1 MKFGVRECA
10 NIVFRAKTPTNIGKY
25 KFQPGQPVLYIDT
38 ATTSS
43 VEQSTTTVYAQGGRG
58 NVRLVSWEGE
68 KTLTFTVEDALLSPI
83 SLAMLSGADLFQ
95 GSDTV
100 KTVHFHTTS
109 TATLKI
115 QAGTGSDVYGY
126 VDLSSVLGAKETL
139 CPTNDSPIYVIFT
152 EGDGSLTGEMVLGEE
167 VKVGSVEKDAQG
179 NITSF
184 TPGTESSISQ
194 VIQIKNPTS
203 AGLQSFASGEAHTLT
218 SGNAYSVFVDY
229 YLDKNATAVDELQ
242 IAADNFAGNYYVE
255 ADTLFRRKS
264 DGVDMPANLTF
275 PNVKIQS
282 NLTFQLSG
290 TGDPSTFTFTMD
302 ALPGYT
308 YFDKSREVMCVI
320 QVIEDQTNAD
330 KVINPVM
337 PHNESLE
344 HEIDEIADS
353 RYIGFGGNT
362 PTNGNMDIVVKP
374 YVDAPIGSSTLSV
387 VPTLVGA
394 PTGTAITGSSY
405 ISSDAT
411 NFAVSTAGVVSVEST
426 VTAGAKAII
435 SVSSTV
441 TGGKVF
447 NKDVIVTA
455 VAAG

>member
-25 KFQPGQPVLYIDT
+25 KFKAGQPVLYIDT

-43 VEQSTTTVYAQGGRG
+43 VEQATTTVYAQGGRG
-58 NVRLVSWEGE
+58 NVRLISWEGE

-95 GSDTV
+95 GSTGV
-100 KTVHFHTTS
+100 ESVHFHTTS
-109 TATLKI
+109 TATLEVT
-115 QAGTGSDVYGY
+115 GTGDQKKGWI
-126 VDLSSVLGAKETL
+126 DLKNVLGAKETL
-139 CPTNDSPIYVIFT
+139 CPTNDSPIYIIVT
-152 EGDGSLTGEMVLGEE
+152 EGDGSLTGKMIEGTKVE
-167 VKVGSVEKDAQG
+167 VG
-179 NITSF
+179 NITIDAETGAKTF
-184 TPGTESSISQ
+184 TAGKNSDGVAQ
-194 VIQIKNPTS
+194 AIQITKPTV
-203 AGLQSFASGEAHTLT
+203 AGLQDWYKATDEGAADAKI
-218 SGNAYSVFVDY
+218 GAGQIAVFVDY
-229 YLDKNATAVDELQ
+229 YLDKKATAVDELQ

-308 YFDKSREVMCVI
+308 YFDKSREVLCVI

-337 PHNESLE
+337 PHNTTLE
-344 HEIDEIADS
+344 HDDNEIYDS
-353 RYIGFGGNT
+353 RYIGYGETANTTTQGNPKSESSRT
-362 PTNGNMDIVVKP
+362 PENPD
-374 YVDAPIGSSTLSV
+374 
-387 VPTLVGA
+387 
-394 PTGTAITGSSY
+394 
-405 ISSDAT
+405 
-411 NFAVSTAGVVSVEST
+411 
-426 VTAGAKAII
+426 
-435 SVSSTV
+435 
-441 TGGKVF
+441 
-447 NKDVIVTA
+447 
-455 VAAG
+455 AAG

>member
-25 KFQPGQPVLYIDT
+25 KFKAGQPVLYIDT

-43 VEQSTTTVYAQGGRG
+43 VEQATTTVYAQGGRG
-58 NVRLVSWEGE
+58 NVRLISWEGE

-95 GSDTV
+95 GNETV
-100 KTVHFHTTS
+100 KKVHFHTTS
-109 TATLKI
+109 TAALVVN
-115 QAGTGSDVYGY
+115 QAGTEAY
-126 VDLSSVLGAKETL
+126 VDLSSVLGEKETL
-139 CPTNDSPIYVIFT
+139 CPTNDSPIYVIIT
-152 EGDGSLTGEMVLGEE
+152 DGTGDLTGENIEGSTVTVGKPVYTNGVITGVTAAGENE
-167 VKVGSVEKDAQG
+167 VAQAVKIVNPRSTGVQSWASDEATTLEG
-179 NITSF
+179 N
-184 TPGTESSISQ
+184 SS
-194 VIQIKNPTS
+194 
-203 AGLQSFASGEAHTLT
+203 
-218 SGNAYSVFVDY
+218 YSVFVDY

-308 YFDKSREVMCVI
+308 YFDKSREVLCVI

-330 KVINPVM
+330 KIVNPVM
-337 PHNESLE
+337 PHNETLE
-344 HEIDEIADS
+344 HEIDEIDDAH
-353 RYIGFGGNT
+353 YIGFGGAN
-362 PTNGNMDIVVKP
+362 PTKGNIAYTFGKSIYAGVAGGDTVATSVNLS
-374 YVDAPIGSSTLSV
+374 GTST
-387 VPTLVGA
+387 A
-394 PTGTAITGSSY
+394 PTTVEYSTSNSAIATVSS
-405 ISSDAT
+405 
-411 NFAVSTAGVVSVEST
+411 AGVIT
-426 VTAGAKAII
+426 P
-435 SVSSTV
+435 
-441 TGGKVF
+441 
-447 NKDVIVTA
+447 
-455 VAAG
+455 VAAGNATITVKATFADGKVLTDSCVIKVASGN